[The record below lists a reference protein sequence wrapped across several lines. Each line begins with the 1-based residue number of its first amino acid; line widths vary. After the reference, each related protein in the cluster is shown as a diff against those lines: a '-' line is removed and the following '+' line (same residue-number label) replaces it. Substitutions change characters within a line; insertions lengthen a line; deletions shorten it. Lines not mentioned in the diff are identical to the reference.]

1 MPKSSCVVLKQR
13 VLNRA
18 LLERQHLLHRRRAGA
33 SQEIEH
39 LVAMQAQVPNAPY
52 IGLWSRL
59 EGFKPEAL
67 AHLISEKRAVRLALL
82 RNTVHLVTARDCLRL
97 RGLFQPFLERGL
109 QSSVFARN
117 LVGLNLKPVIE
128 EATKLMKEKPRT
140 LVELRTLLHR
150 RWPDRDANSL
160 AYAIRHV
167 LPLVQ
172 LPPRGVW
179 GKTSAPICTTA
190 DLWLGRPL
198 EPMPSIDDLVR
209 RYLAAFG
216 PATVADMTSWSGL
229 PGLRPAFERLRA
241 ELRSFSNERGRELFD
256 VSDGPLPDPR
266 TPAPARFLPEF
277 DNLVLGHQD
286 RTRVIAF
293 EHRYIVGNGMFLA
306 DGFVAGVWR
315 LLEKK
320 DEASLTVSS
329 FKPLKKAER
338 TALADDSEELLSF
351 AAQHSARHRVD
362 LVVVPPPPSWVS
374 PSRSA
379 GS

>member
-1 MPKSSCVVLKQR
+1 
-13 VLNRA
+13 
-18 LLERQHLLHRRRAGA
+18 
-33 SQEIEH
+33 
-39 LVAMQAQVPNAPY
+39 
-52 IGLWSRL
+52 
-59 EGFKPEAL
+59 
-67 AHLISEKRAVRLALL
+67 LISEKHAVRLALL

-97 RGLFQPFLERGL
+97 RGLFQPFLERSL

-117 LVGLNLKPVIE
+117 LVGLNLKPVIQ

-140 LVELRTLLHR
+140 LAELRTLLQR

-179 GKTSAPICTTA
+179 GKSSAPICTTA
-190 DLWLGRPL
+190 ELWLGQPV
-198 EPMPSIDDLVR
+198 EPKPSIDDLVR

-229 PGLRPAFERLRA
+229 PRLRPAFERLRPQ
-241 ELRSFSNERGRELFD
+241 LRTFSDERDRELFD
-256 VSDGPLPDPR
+256 VPDGPLPDLR
-266 TPAPARFLPEF
+266 TPASTRFLPEF

-293 EHRYIVGNGMFLA
+293 EHRYVVGNGMFLVH
-306 DGFVAGVWR
+306 GFVAGVWR
-315 LLEKK
+315 LSEMKG
-320 DEASLTVSS
+320 EASLTVSS

-338 TALADDSEELLSF
+338 TALAEEGEELLSF

-362 LVVVPPPPSWVS
+362 LVVAPPPPSWVS
-374 PSRSA
+374 PSGSARS
-379 GS
+379 